1 MGLPF
6 NRPPTL
12 LLASKDALL
21 VQHEDPSRRAQAED
35 EKPRYYPASTRTL
48 CIHFPPA
55 FAYGLSLHRLSMYR
69 PSLCRPS
76 LCRPSLCRPSL
87 YWLCTTSRGI
97 ALRLTLLSALPGAQP
112 YLELPHPRSLKLG
125 ALGAC
130 QMAQPIVAP
139 MIPRYFRIEH
149 YAQVLNLT
157 LQKEP
162 H

>member
-1 MGLPF
+1 MALPF
-6 NRPPTL
+6 NHPPTL
-12 LLASKDALL
+12 FVASKDALL

-35 EKPRYYPASTRTL
+35 QKPRYYPASTRTL

-76 LCRPSLCRPSL
+76 L
-87 YWLCTTSRGI
+87 YWLYTTSRGI

>member
-1 MGLPF
+1 MDRLSSTILQPLF
-6 NRPPTL
+6 
-12 LLASKDALL
+12 ASKDALPI
-21 VQHEDPSRRAQAED
+21 QHEDPSRRAQAED
-35 EKPRYYPASTRTL
+35 KRPRYYSASNHTL

-55 FAYGLSLHRLSMYR
+55 FAYGL
-69 PSLCRPS
+69 
-76 LCRPSLCRPSL
+76 SL

-112 YLELPHPRSLKLG
+112 YLELPRPRSLKLG

>member
-6 NRPPTL
+6 NHPPTPL
-12 LLASKDALL
+12 VASKGALL
-21 VQHEDPSRRAQAED
+21 IQHEDPSRRAQAED
-35 EKPRYYPASTRTL
+35 QKPRYYPASTRTL

-76 LCRPSLCRPSL
+76 L
-87 YWLCTTSRGI
+87 YWLYTTSRGI

>member
-1 MGLPF
+1 MDRLSSTILQPLF
-6 NRPPTL
+6 
-12 LLASKDALL
+12 ASKDALPI
-21 VQHEDPSRRAQAED
+21 QHEDPSRRAQAED
-35 EKPRYYPASTRTL
+35 KRPRYYSASNHTL

-55 FAYGLSLHRLSMYR
+55 FAYGLSLYRLSIYR
-69 PSLCRPS
+69 PSLYR
-76 LCRPSLCRPSL
+76 LSL

-112 YLELPHPRSLKLG
+112 YLELPRPRSLKLG